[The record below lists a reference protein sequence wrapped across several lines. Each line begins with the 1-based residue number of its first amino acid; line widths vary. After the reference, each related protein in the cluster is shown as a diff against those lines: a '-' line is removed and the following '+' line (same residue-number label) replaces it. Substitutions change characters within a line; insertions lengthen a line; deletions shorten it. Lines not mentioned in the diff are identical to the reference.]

1 MESKNIKNKETEA
14 LRDTLALA
22 KLIMSDEKL

>member
-1 MESKNIKNKETEA
+1 MQPQDIKNKETDSF
-14 LRDTLALA
+14 RDNIALA